1 MSTNL
6 SDVPTSSTSLSDV
19 RKSRRR
25 SQAWVAAQMGVPQ
38 SSVARIEWR
47 QNMRISTLRRFVE
60 ALGGRLLITA
70 DIPGVGTIEVT
81 SGDGT
86 IEVTPVAEVAPPK
99 PVLLNKLQA
108 NRKRK

>member
-1 MSTNL
+1 MPEIGS
-6 SDVPTSSTSLSDV
+6 SKKSSSTSLSDV
-19 RKSRRR
+19 RKSRGR
-25 SQAWVAAQMGVPQ
+25 SQAWVAARMGVPQ

-70 DIPGVGTIEVT
+70 AIPGVGTIEVT
-81 SGDGT
+81 SGTGT
-86 IEVTPVAEVAPPK
+86 IEVAPIAEVAPPK
-99 PVLLNKLQA
+99 SILLNKLQA